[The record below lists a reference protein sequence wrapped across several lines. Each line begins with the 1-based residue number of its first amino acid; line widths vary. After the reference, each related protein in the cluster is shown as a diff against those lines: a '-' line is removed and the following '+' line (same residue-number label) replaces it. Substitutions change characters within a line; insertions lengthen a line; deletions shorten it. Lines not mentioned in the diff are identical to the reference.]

1 MEIAMMDQHAVEEK
15 MSRLLD
21 ARRPGHNLPQPFYT
35 DRDVFDYDVREIFG
49 RSWLLIGFEIEFPK
63 PGSYMAL
70 TIGRSPIVILR
81 GQDGVLRGFFNSCR
95 HRGAQILEDGCGTA
109 RRLICPY
116 HQWAY
121 NDHGALTGAR
131 MPADFDKSTH
141 GLKPIHVRTVAG
153 TVYICLA
160 EEAPD
165 FSEFAE
171 KMQPLLAPHDLLNA
185 KIAHQY
191 TLTEKGN
198 WKLVMENARECY
210 HCAARHPELSPS
222 FPIDASGHFEASN
235 NVDLVGF
242 EERMTSLGLPCG
254 PVEGSW
260 WQAVRFPLREG
271 FRSMTV
277 DGSACAN
284 KLMCDVN
291 GGDIGSMRWA
301 LEPHSFAHALGDITF
316 MFQCLPVG
324 PEETIVYAKWLVHKD
339 AVEGVDYQL
348 DHLLQVWNETN
359 LQDRDLVE
367 NNQRG
372 VNSIGFVPGPFS
384 TQSESLALRFTD
396 WYVNRVREL
405 LPRPEGN
412 VVNFRQA
419 GG

>member
-1 MEIAMMDQHAVEEK
+1 MLDQHAVEEK
-15 MSRLLD
+15 MARLLE
-21 ARRPGHNLPQPFYT
+21 ARRPGYNLPQPFYT

-70 TIGRSPIVILR
+70 TVGRSPIVILR

-95 HRGAQILEDGCGTA
+95 HRGAQILADGCGTA
-109 RRLICPY
+109 RRMVCPY
-116 HQWAY
+116 HQWGY
-121 NDHGALTGAR
+121 NDHGALVGAR
-131 MPADFDKSTH
+131 MPAEFDKSTH

-160 EEAPD
+160 EDAPD

-171 KMQPLLAPHDLLNA
+171 KMAPLLAPHDLLNA
-185 KIAHQY
+185 KVAHQY
-191 TLTEKGN
+191 TLMEKGN

-210 HCAARHPELSPS
+210 H
-222 FPIDASGHFEASN
+222 FEASN
-235 NVDLVGF
+235 TVDLAGF
-242 EERMTSLGLPCG
+242 EARMTALGLPCG

-260 WQAVRFPLREG
+260 WQAVRFPLRAG
-271 FRSMTV
+271 FKSMTV
-277 DGSACAN
+277 DGSACVN

-291 GGDIGSMRWA
+291 GGDVGSLRWA

-372 VNSIGFVPGPFS
+372 VNSLGFVPGPFS

-412 VVNFRQA
+412 VVSFRQA